1 MKLKGISLIEQH
13 VEKIVLGV
21 ALVGLFG
28 VLAWQF
34 IGRPNQVD
42 MGAMKDVDPGRVDG
56 ILKERAEAV
65 AQKLKDDAR
74 PDPDPFA
81 RTLPKVSDQ
90 FAAAIREGTKG
101 PETLPRIAS
110 AMARELQPI
119 DLGAETAYFVPAIP
133 APTMVASVMQTAD
146 ALEPAALSRYPEL
159 AARFPDPAAPK
170 DIVWT
175 TPTAT
180 ISPAAI
186 LAELRRSAPTAT
198 PPQAPVPTPW
208 FNDALYVVDVL
219 FTREEQLADGSW
231 GNSTEVNPIPGQ
243 TTFRARLGKDAD
255 AKLRDELFTS
265 LGEKSTQQSL
275 LQPDFLGTRNSA
287 FIPPALAD
295 AAPKSAGDEQVDQL
309 MDRIR
314 LLKADRDKRTQQLAE
329 IGGPL
334 EDAPRQRDRDKDK
347 DDSGGGAAPPG
358 GGGLG
363 GGQGGTRGD
372 RGNPE
377 DEEKNRLKRI
387 NLTRALRQLEDRLKS
402 FEAELKR
409 LSPEATV
416 EAGNAGGVNLAG
428 DQPVLVWAHD
438 IDVKPGSTY
447 RYRAQLRVYNP
458 FFTRARQLVKE
469 QVPLAA
475 SAFLESPA
483 SDWSSPVEVAPPVEF
498 FLVRANPGEGPLGL
512 GTARV
517 EVYRLFDG
525 KWRLEE
531 FSVAPGDRI
540 GRPSDASRAP
550 QAGAADGASSPVD
563 FTTEWFVVDIV
574 EDQTGERRGVSDSQK
589 PALVVI
595 QRLGDGQRLELRE
608 PARDSVSEQRRRL
621 NRDWRLGSIG

>member
-13 VEKIVLGV
+13 VEKTVLGV
-21 ALVGLFG
+21 VVLGFFG

-42 MGAMKDVDPGRVDG
+42 MGSMQGVEPSRVDG

-65 AQKLKDDAR
+65 AQQLKDDVR

-81 RTLPKVSDQ
+81 RALPKVSDQ
-90 FAAAIREGTKG
+90 FAAAIREGTRG
-101 PETLPRIAS
+101 PEALPRIAS
-110 AMARELQPI
+110 AMARDLQPI
-119 DLGAETAYFVPAIP
+119 DLGAETAYHVPSIP
-133 APTMVASVMQTAD
+133 TPTMVASVMQTAD
-146 ALEPAALSRYPEL
+146 ALEDGALSRHPEL

-180 ISPAAI
+180 IHPAEI
-186 LAELRRSAPTAT
+186 LAELRRSATSAT
-198 PPQAPVPTPW
+198 PPQAQLPTPW

-219 FTREEQLADGSW
+219 FTREEQLPDGTW
-231 GNSTEVNPIPGQ
+231 GKPSEVNPIPGQ
-243 TTFRARLGKDAD
+243 TSFRVRLGKDAD
-255 AKLRDELFTS
+255 AKLRDEIFTS
-265 LGEKSTQQSL
+265 LGDRATQQAL
-275 LQPDFLGTRNSA
+275 LQPEFLATRNNA
-287 FIPPALAD
+287 FVPPAIVEEGPA
-295 AAPKSAGDEQVDQL
+295 SAGDEQVDQL
-309 MDRIR
+309 VDRIR
-314 LLKADRDKRTQQLAE
+314 LLKADRDSRTQQLAE
-329 IGGPL
+329 LGGPL
-334 EDAPRQRDRDKDK
+334 DDAPRQRDRDKD
-347 DDSGGGAAPPG
+347 DEAGGGGAAPPG

-363 GGQGGTRGD
+363 GGQSGTRGN
-372 RGNPE
+372 RGNAE
-377 DEEKNRLKRI
+377 DEEKNRVKRI
-387 NLTRALRQLEDRLKS
+387 NLTRALRQLEDRIEA

-409 LSPEATV
+409 ISPEATV
-416 EAGNAGGVNLAG
+416 AAGKAGGIDFAG

-458 FFTRARQLVKE
+458 FFTRARQLV
-469 QVPLAA
+469 QDQIHLAA
-475 SAFLESPA
+475 SVFLESPA
-483 SDWSSPVEVAPPVEF
+483 SDWSAPVEVAPPVEF

-540 GRPSDASRAP
+540 GRLGDAGKAP
-550 QAGAADGASSPVD
+550 RGGPPAIAAAPVD
-563 FTTEWFVVDIV
+563 FTTDWFVVDIV

-589 PALVVI
+589 PALVI
-595 QRLGDGQRLELRE
+595 IERLGDGQRLELRE
-608 PARDSVSEQRRRL
+608 PARDVVNEQRRRL
-621 NRDWRLGSIG
+621 NRDWRLGAIG